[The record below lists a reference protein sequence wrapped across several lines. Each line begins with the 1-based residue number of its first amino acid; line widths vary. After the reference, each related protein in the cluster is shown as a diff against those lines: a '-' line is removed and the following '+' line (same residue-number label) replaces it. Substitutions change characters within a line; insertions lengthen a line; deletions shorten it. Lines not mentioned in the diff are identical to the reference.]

1 MRISSGSFV
10 LMFHR
15 KAVKATLVLVPLFG
29 LHFGITMYRPQSGIC
44 QWQELYIYLDILLD
58 GLQGAVVA
66 LIFCYV
72 NGEVMSLSQIIKE
85 NIQQVITI
93 QRIHSHS
100 NSKLHNT
107 VDVLVQQYGIL
118 GAHNF

>member
-1 MRISSGSFV
+1 MPYSTGSFV

-58 GLQGAVVA
+58 GLQGAAVA

-72 NGEVMSLSQIIKE
+72 NGEVLSVFEDYQGKCLTSHYHSENSLLQ
-85 NIQQVITI
+85 
-93 QRIHSHS
+93 
-100 NSKLHNT
+100 
-107 VDVLVQQYGIL
+107 
-118 GAHNF
+118 